1 MTSPLLDHPL
11 LTSAELRL
19 LAERIAAHVP
29 YRAETDGSPRRA
41 AVALV
46 FRAPAGGD
54 TELLVIRRAE
64 REGDPWSGQM
74 GLPGGGQAPNERS
87 LEDTA
92 IRETLEETGV
102 DIHADGHVL
111 GALDENRPRFSR
123 ASSIIVRRTCGG
135 AADVVL
141 YSTESRTRSGFR
153 SLWRDTAH
161 SVSGSRCGD
170 GAHGRASWWGT
181 IVWGRRP
188 HLRSLLQMLD
198 KDCAAR
204 RGPSQRGEV
213 VHRPWCSQ
221 I

>member
-1 MTSPLLDHPL
+1 VTSPLLDHPL
-11 LTSAELRL
+11 LTSAELRF

-29 YRAETDGSPRRA
+29 CRAETDGHPRRA

-74 GLPGGGQAPNERS
+74 GLPGGGQQPNERS

-111 GALDENRPRFSR
+111 GALDENRPRSP
-123 ASSIIVRRTCGG
+123 ALPSIIVTPYVAVVRP
-135 AADVVL
+135 DVVL
-141 YSTESRTRSGFR
+141 
-153 SLWRDTAH
+153 SLNAEVADALWIPLLVLRDTASQRDSMVH
-161 SVSGSRCGD
+161 VRGEARTEPSFVVG
-170 GAHGRASWWGT
+170 GT
-181 IVWGRRP
+181 IVWGMTNRI
-188 HLRSLLQMLD
+188 LRSLLQLLD
-198 KDCAAR
+198 
-204 RGPSQRGEV
+204 
-213 VHRPWCSQ
+213 
-221 I
+221 

>member
-1 MTSPLLDHPL
+1 MSSPLLDHPL

-19 LAERIAAHVP
+19 LAERIAAHAP
-29 YRAETDGSPRRA
+29 GRAETDGDPRRA

-74 GLPGGGQAPNERS
+74 GLPGGRQEPNDRS

-111 GALDENRPRFSR
+111 GALDENRPRSPLLP
-123 ASSIIVRRTCGG
+123 SIIVTPYVAVVRP
-135 AADVVL
+135 DVVL
-141 YSTESRTRSGFR
+141 SLNAEVADALWIPLHVLRDAASQRESVVHIRGEARTEPSFVVG
-153 SLWRDTAH
+153 
-161 SVSGSRCGD
+161 
-170 GAHGRASWWGT
+170 GT
-181 IVWGRRP
+181 IVWGMTNRI
-188 HLRSLLQMLD
+188 LRSLLQLLD
-198 KDCAAR
+198 
-204 RGPSQRGEV
+204 
-213 VHRPWCSQ
+213 
-221 I
+221 